1 MEERK
6 FGGELVFLVS
16 AGGEGRRE
24 RILVMWIGMS
34 VKDPVL
40 IPPEG

>member
-6 FGGELVFLVS
+6 FGGELVFLIS
-16 AGGEGRRE
+16 DGGEGRQE

-40 IPPEG
+40 IPPKG